1 MSVDSYVGNF
11 YLLVKG
17 MSVDSY
23 VGNFYLGDFY
33 LSC

>member
-11 YLLVKG
+11 TYLLKG

-23 VGNFYLGDFY
+23 VGNFYLGNFY